1 MDLDESTE
9 PTESTKSTKSNE
21 STVSEKST
29 NSEKSDVKVENE
41 RLSEFKDASTDA
53 TNVILAAG
61 TGVAV
66 SLSATGVGL
75 GMSVTVLALTVVV
88 TQIYSVVEQNSKL
101 IEFMPSL
108 FLAVNSLHA
117 GMSMNGI
124 KAHEILN
131 FKINNIFFYTQNKN
145 IIDLLETQ
153 MQSFIKNTVSLSIAL
168 LCAMPKDI
176 FENLFGIVQG
186 SNCIFYKKIFNE
198 VQFRKET
205 FLHEEFFTFIRAFSA
220 SDLST
225 TFQKQL
231 LIIQSNVTTISLLL
245 EEIEMLLSKD
255 DTLYQEY
262 KDYVKNNTKTE
273 IEKLATLSDKS
284 NDRSSKS
291 SKSNESIESE
301 KKLDE
306 STTSLKGDYVT
317 NETSA
322 DEPFFIYGF
331 SVSFEHDEVRT
342 NVQNKID
349 KLKEHARN
357 FEEMS
362 TKLATDAAKCLNTIT
377 GTCNS
382 VTNDVSKIV
391 SPELH
396 LFSLLPGLVELTL
409 SQMYPIKGGRR
420 KKFQTKKRNKNRKTK
435 HKRDVINNRKHTR
448 FTKHNRFTK
457 RN

>member
-1 MDLDESTE
+1 MDLGELN
-9 PTESTKSTKSNE
+9 ESTKSTKSNE

-29 NSEKSDVKVENE
+29 KSENSDVKVENE

-131 FKINNIFFYTQNKN
+131 FKINNILFYTQNKN

-168 LCAMPKDI
+168 LCAMPKEI

-255 DTLYQEY
+255 DTLYQVY
-262 KDYVKNNTKTE
+262 KDYVKNNTKSE

-284 NDRSSKS
+284 DDRSSTKS

-322 DEPFFIYGF
+322 DGPFYIYGF
-331 SVSFEHDEVRT
+331 SVSFEHDEVAT
-342 NVQNKID
+342 NVQNKIY
-349 KLKEHARN
+349 KLKENARN
-357 FEEMS
+357 FEKMS
-362 TKLATDAAKCLNTIT
+362 VRLAEDATECLNTLA

-382 VTNDVSKIV
+382 VTDNVSKFI
-391 SPELH
+391 SPELY
-396 LFSLLPGLVELTL
+396 LLSTVPAIVQATL
-409 SQMYPIKGGRR
+409 SKIYQGGGGRR
-420 KKFQTKKRNKNRKTK
+420 RYFQTKKRNKNRKTK